1 VIEGFTPAGTVTIP
15 MELES
20 RALQLLLVESSD
32 TDAALILREFTQAGY
47 EVAAERVETIDALFA
62 AMASRTWDL
71 VVAEYS
77 MVELSGIA
85 ALAVVRER
93 DEDVPVIFVSSVS
106 GEDVAV
112 AAMKMGADDYIMKA
126 TLGRLVPAAKRE
138 IRTAE
143 TRRSRKQAERRLVH
157 LAYHDPLTDLPNR
170 VLLYDRLLQGIFAAN
185 RSREPL
191 SLMVLDLDGF
201 KAVNDS
207 LGHVAGDRLLQDV
220 ARRLRSLLRDVDTV
234 ARLGG
239 DEFAFLLP
247 RTDREGAELTAR
259 KVVHTLRRPL
269 AMGGRLCTV
278 AGSIGIAT
286 FPDHAATPDELL
298 ERADFAMYKAK
309 RDGSSYAVF
318 EPGHAPLAGRRARAV

>member
-1 VIEGFTPAGTVTIP
+1 
-15 MELES
+15 MEPES
-20 RALQLLLVESSD
+20 RALQLLLVENCED
-32 TDAALILREFTQAGY
+32 DANLILREFTQAGY
-47 EVAAERVETIDALFA
+47 EVTAERVDTVQALLVA
-62 AMASRTWDL
+62 VSRRTWDL
-71 VVAEYS
+71 VIAEYA
-77 MVELSGIA
+77 MPELSGIA

-93 DEDVPVIFVSSVS
+93 DENVPVIFVSSIS

-112 AAMKMGADDYIMKA
+112 AAVKMGADDYIMKT
-126 TLGRLVPAAKRE
+126 TLGRLVPAAERE
-138 IRTAE
+138 IRAAE

-170 VLLYDRLLQGIFAAN
+170 VLLYDRLLQGILAAS
-185 RSREPL
+185 RSKESL

-207 LGHVAGDRLLQDV
+207 LGHVAGDRLLQEV

-247 RTDREGAELTAR
+247 RTDRDGAELTAR

-269 AMGGRLCTV
+269 ALGGRLCTV
-278 AGSIGIAT
+278 AGSVGIAT
-286 FPDHAATPDELL
+286 FPEHAATPDELL
-298 ERADFAMYKAK
+298 ERADFAMYQAK
-309 RDGSSYAVF
+309 RNGSYYAVF
-318 EPGHAPLAGRRARAV
+318 EPGHAPLTRRGARAV